1 VRSLWYGL
9 ERPIRRVV
17 VSAESG
23 SAFYMTPDQER
34 SLWLAWAIAGRVAVE
49 PERARTLAAKNIAK
63 MHPIARGSSVARL
76 DEWVELLAGPLETAL
91 AAYTARDYRGCELRQ
106 HNPFAGLLAD
116 DDRIAV
122 LQAWRRLHPPP
133 TNSE

>member
-1 VRSLWYGL
+1 M
-9 ERPIRRVV
+9 
-17 VSAESG
+17 SAE
-23 SAFYMTPDQER
+23 ADFTFYMTPDQER
-34 SLWLAWAIAGRVAVE
+34 SLWLAWAIAGCVAAE

-63 MHPIARGSSVARL
+63 MCTIARGSSVARL
-76 DEWVELLAGPLETAL
+76 EEWAGLLHGPLEVAL

-133 TNSE
+133 SSEAE